1 MEEVKNLIINIAP
14 KILMLAVIFIV
25 SCSEKDPLPLSHAS
39 FVVSSISPE
48 RHVPVKF
55 ENKSLNAISY
65 SWDFGDSSEFSTE
78 IAPIHTYDESG
89 EYSVSLTALTED
101 GQISIETQ
109 DIKVG
114 KRYLTGMYLT
124 NINMEDGDGKPWD
137 NGSDPDVLMQFGPIN
152 FESEEEIEGFFVE
165 NLNPDHFVKA
175 IGISTLDFLR
185 DDYLLNNERYFIL
198 VQEVD
203 TVKSKPVYND
213 MIELGFNP
221 VVVDG
226 EFMVEV
232 KRPDGTGDL
241 TIPFIVINQYQFFIE
256 FEIR

>member
-1 MEEVKNLIINIAP
+1 MKNLILNYITRVMALSAIF
-14 KILMLAVIFIV
+14 LA

-39 FVVSSISPE
+39 FVIRDVAPE
-48 RHVPVKF
+48 RLVPIKF

-78 IAPIHTYDESG
+78 IAPIHTYEESG
-89 EYSVSLTALTED
+89 DFIVTLTAFTED
-101 GQISIETQ
+101 GQISTEAREIR
-109 DIKVG
+109 VG
-114 KRYLTGMYLT
+114 QRFLTGMYIT
-124 NINMEDGDGKPWD
+124 NINMKDADGKPWD
-137 NGSDPDVLMQFGPIN
+137 SGSDPDVLMQFGPID
-152 FESEEEIEGFFVE
+152 FETEDDIEGFYVK

-175 IGISTLDFLR
+175 IGISTLDYLR
-185 DDYLLNNERYFIL
+185 DDFLLNNENYFIL
-198 VQEVD
+198 LQEVD

-213 MIELGFNP
+213 MVELGFNP

-232 KRPDGTGDL
+232 KRADGTGDL
-241 TIPFIVINQYQFFIE
+241 TLPFIVVNQYQFFLE